1 MINADS
7 VFSAVA
13 TYDFLWRGSGSF
25 GLVTGQN
32 HDPAVRPR
40 RQEREPDFRET
51 GAFYVMAAAGF
62 RAARHRF
69 FGRTAVV
76 QVPELTAV
84 DIDHLHDLALAGA
97 LAQVMESPPD
107 IDVDAVITDFD
118 GVHTDDSVTI
128 AQDGRESVRVSRA
141 DGLGVE
147 RLRSVGIPLLIVSK
161 EINPVVGA
169 RAGQAAC
176 RGRAGRGGQ
185 ALRGA
190 RLPDSSQHSPCIVL
204 PISATMSM
212 ILVQWVWSAGLL
224 RLPMLTRP
232 FARRHDSCW
241 RGQGVMGRSESFA
254 SSSSSIASAPRV
266 PRTVQPAKVWPHPGG
281 NHQAKAP
288 AHSPPLGDS
297 RARPL
302 RQLSSCPQ
310 LK

>member
-1 MINADS
+1 MI
-7 VFSAVA
+7 
-13 TYDFLWRGSGSF
+13 
-25 GLVTGQN
+25 
-32 HDPAVRPR
+32 
-40 RQEREPDFRET
+40 
-51 GAFYVMAAAGF
+51 
-62 RAARHRF
+62 
-69 FGRTAVV
+69 
-76 QVPELTAV
+76 
-84 DIDHLHDLALAGA
+84 
-97 LAQVMESPPD
+97 D

-118 GVHTDDSVTI
+118 GVHTDDSVTV

-147 RLRSVGIPLLIVSK
+147 RLRSAGIPLLIVSK

-169 RAGQAAC
+169 RATK
-176 RGRAGRGGQ
+176 
-185 ALRGA
+185 LRVEVAQGWWTSA
-190 RLPDSSQHSPCIVL
+190 PWCATGWQLRTFPCIVL
-204 PISATMSM
+204 PISATMST

-232 FARRHDSCW
+232 FARRHDLCW
-241 RGQGVMGRSESFA
+241 RGQEVVGQSESSA
-254 SSSSSIASAPRV
+254 TSSSSIASTPRV

-288 AHSPPLGDS
+288 AHSHPQGGS